1 MEVLDGAFAVVH
13 VAGTFAAAVVDA
25 SAFGAAAAV
34 DVDGACGVVAVV
46 GRLEG
51 VPGRDAR

>member
-13 VAGTFAAAVVDA
+13 VAGTFAAVVDA
-25 SAFGAAAAV
+25 SAFGAAAV
-34 DVDGACGVVAVV
+34 DVDGACGAVAVV